1 MPANFTEQAYK
12 KTGATTLNGVPKIV
26 DHDERRREIIGVVWR
41 LIATEGIHSVTTR
54 RIAEAAGFANGALLY
69 YFPNK
74 DAVLTAA
81 FRHIF
86 DATNVRADKVDTDR
100 HGLPGLRTLCLEIM
114 PLDDERLAEARLAIT
129 FWQQALNSP
138 EKAALHAAFMNQWR
152 AEMTRRL
159 DEARA
164 AGALRES
171 TDVPATVDE
180 LLAMLMGLQILGVL
194 SPAEA
199 TPARQLS
206 QLDDFFDRLRPA
218 G

>member
-1 MPANFTEQAYK
+1 
-12 KTGATTLNGVPKIV
+12 VPKVV
-26 DHDERRREIIGVVWR
+26 DHDARRREIIGVVWR
-41 LIATEGIHSVTTR
+41 LVAEEGIQSVTTR

-86 DATNVRADKVDTDR
+86 EATNTRADKAEGER
-100 HGLPGLRTLCLEIM
+100 HGLAGLRTLCLEIM
-114 PLDDERLAEARLAIT
+114 PLDDERLTEARLAIT

-138 EKAALHAAFMNQWR
+138 EKAELHAGFMNRWR
-152 AEMTRRL
+152 VEMSARL
-159 DEARA
+159 TEATA
-164 AGALRES
+164 DGEIGELPSIDA
-171 TDVPATVDE
+171 VVDE

-194 SPAEA
+194 SPREA
-199 TPARQLS
+199 TPERQLG
-206 QLDDFFDRLRPA
+206 QLDEFFARLR

>member
-1 MPANFTEQAYK
+1 MPK
-12 KTGATTLNGVPKIV
+12 VV
-26 DHDERRREIIGVVWR
+26 DHDARRREIIGVVWK
-41 LIATEGIHSVTTR
+41 LVAEEGIQSVTTR

-86 DATNVRADKVDTDR
+86 EATNTRADKVEGDR
-100 HGLPGLRTLCLEIM
+100 RGLAGLRTLCLEIM
-114 PLDDERLAEARLAIT
+114 PLDEERLTEARLAIT

-138 EKAALHAAFMNQWR
+138 EKAELHAGFVNHWR
-152 AEMTRRL
+152 VEMSARLAE
-159 DEARA
+159 AA
-164 AGALRES
+164 AGGEIAEPPS
-171 TDVPATVDE
+171 VDAVVDE

-194 SPAEA
+194 SPREA
-199 TPARQLS
+199 TPERQLA
-206 QLDDFFDRLRPA
+206 QLDEFFARLR